1 MLKILKGIYQ
11 IFRCVREFV
20 MSLFFIIFV
29 LICFAFLAL
38 INEENSSTKHTNFVE
53 KGALTLNLDGY
64 LADNHDEYGDFH
76 RLVQAELGNSEPI
89 KISTFDVVRAIGKA
103 AKDDRITGLVLDL
116 AYFQGGDS
124 ASLQFI
130 GNEINEFKKSGK
142 PVIAIGEQY
151 SQSQYYL
158 ASFADKIYLN
168 KAGFVDIH
176 ALSYS
181 NIYFKTLLDKIE
193 AEPHIFRVGTYKS
206 AVEPFIRDD
215 MSPEAK
221 QNAQTWLTSIWRN
234 IRQDIA
240 QNRQIP
246 TDQVLL
252 DSQTY
257 IEKYRQL
264 KGDDAQYA
272 LSQKLVTDLAT
283 NAQIQTALIEQFGK
297 DKEGHY
303 NSIDYFDYAMEL
315 NDRFD
320 VQAEHKIAVVNVE
333 GQIIS
338 GESDA
343 SSAGSD
349 TIVKLLRKAREDEHV
364 RGVILRVNSPGG
376 SALASEIIRQEVE
389 EIQKAGKPVVASMG
403 GMAASGGYWI
413 SVTSDKIIA
422 SPTTITGSIGIFGLA
437 ASFEKTAKNLG
448 VTEDGISLSPFTSS
462 SPLKTLPKE
471 QAEVIQIS
479 IENGYDRFLELVS
492 RGRNM
497 SKQAVD
503 TIAQGQVWSGEDAL
517 KHGLVD
523 ELGDFTRA
531 YSVVTELVNQK
542 RKANNETEIE
552 HFRSQWIIDSDD
564 SLLGSFLKGSKL
576 KLQLGTLLG
585 LPIATQAEQSLEL
598 LQKFND
604 PKHTYLYC
612 LSCGT
617 IK

>member
-1 MLKILKGIYQ
+1 MLKMLKGLYQ
-11 IFRCVREFV
+11 IFRCIREFV
-20 MSLFFIIFV
+20 LSLFFIIFV
-29 LICFAFLAL
+29 LICFALTTL
-38 INEENSSTKHTNFVE
+38 LQQESKHQNQQPFFE
-53 KGALTLNLDGY
+53 KGALQLNLDGY
-64 LADNHDEYGDFH
+64 LADNHDEYGDLH
-76 RLVQAELGNSEPI
+76 RLIQNELGNNEPI
-89 KISTFDVVRAIGKA
+89 KISTFDVARSINKA
-103 AKDDRITGLVLDL
+103 MKDERITGLVLDL
-116 AYFQGGDS
+116 GYFQGGDI

-130 GNEINEFKKSGK
+130 GAQISYFKQSGK

-151 SQSQYYL
+151 SQAQYYL

-181 NIYFKTLLDKIE
+181 NIYFKALLDKIE
-193 AEPHIFRVGTYKS
+193 AVPHIFRVGTYKS

-221 QNAQTWLTSIWRN
+221 QNAQTWLTSIWNN

-240 QNRQIP
+240 RNRQIQP
-246 TDQVLL
+246 EQVLP

-257 IEKYRQL
+257 IEKYKAL

-272 LSQKLVTDLAT
+272 LNQKLITEVTT
-283 NAQIQTALIEQFGK
+283 PSQIQTALIQQFGE
-297 DKEGHY
+297 DKEGNYKH
-303 NSIDYFDYAMEL
+303 IDYFDYAHGL
-315 NDRFD
+315 TDRFN
-320 VQAEHKIAVVNVE
+320 VKAENKIAVINVE
-333 GQIIS
+333 GQIVS
-338 GESDA
+338 GKS
-343 SSAGSD
+343 SQNSAGSD
-349 TIVKLLRKAREDEHV
+349 TIVKQLRKAREDKNV

-376 SALASEIIRQEVE
+376 SAMASEIIRQELE
-389 EIQKAGKPVVASMG
+389 AIQLAGKPVVTSMG

-413 SVTSDKIIA
+413 SATSDKIIA

-437 ASFEKTAKNLG
+437 TSFEKTAKNLG
-448 VTEDGISLSPFTSS
+448 VTEDGISLSPFASS

-497 SKQAVD
+497 SKPAVD
-503 TIAQGQVWSGEDAL
+503 KIAQGQVWSGEDAL

-523 ELGDFTRA
+523 ELGDFDTA
-531 YSVVTELVNQK
+531 YDVITELVNQQ
-542 RKANNETEIE
+542 RKAKGEAAIE
-552 HFRSQWIIDSDD
+552 HFRAQWFIDSDD
-564 SLLGSFLKGSKL
+564 SLLSSFLKGSNL
-576 KLQLGTLLG
+576 KLQLGSLLG
-585 LPIATQAEQSLEL
+585 LPVATQAQQSLEL
-598 LQKFND
+598 LQQFND
-604 PKHTYLYC
+604 PKHAYLYC

>member
-1 MLKILKGIYQ
+1 MLKIFKGLYQ
-11 IFRCVREFV
+11 IFRCIRELV
-20 MSLFFIIFV
+20 LSLFFIIFV
-29 LICFAFLAL
+29 LVCFAITAL
-38 INEENSSTKHTNFVE
+38 IQQESKTQKSVQFIE

-64 LADNHDEYGDFH
+64 LADNHDEYGDLH
-76 RLVQAELGNSEPI
+76 RLVQSELGNGEPI
-89 KISTFDVVRAIGKA
+89 KISTFDVARAINKA
-103 AKDDRITGLVLDL
+103 MKDERITGLVLDL
-116 AYFQGGDS
+116 GYFQGGDS
-124 ASLQFI
+124 ASLKFI
-130 GNEINEFKKSGK
+130 GSQIKTFKQSGK

-168 KAGFVDIH
+168 KAGFIDIH
-176 ALSYS
+176 SLSYS

-193 AEPHIFRVGTYKS
+193 AMPHIFRVGTYKS

-215 MSPEAK
+215 MSEEAK
-221 QNAQTWLTSIWRN
+221 QNAQLWLNSVWNNIRKDIAHNRN
-234 IRQDIA
+234 IPIE
-240 QNRQIP
+240 
-246 TDQVLL
+246 QVLP

-257 IEKYRQL
+257 IAKYRQL

-272 LSQKLVTDLAT
+272 LSQKLVTEIAT
-283 NAQIQTALIEQFGK
+283 NAEIQQELVKLFGK
-297 DKEGHY
+297 DKEGNY
-303 NSIDYFDYAMEL
+303 NQIDYFDYAQEL

-320 VQAEHKIAVVNVE
+320 VSATHKIAIINVE

-338 GESDA
+338 GESDQ

-349 TIVKLLRKAREDEHV
+349 TIVKLLRKAREDKSV
-364 RGVILRVNSPGG
+364 DGVILRVNSPGG
-376 SALASEIIRQEVE
+376 SATASEIIRQELE
-389 EIQKAGKPVVASMG
+389 AIQLAGKPVVTSMG

-413 SVTSDKIIA
+413 AATSDKIIA

-437 ASFEKTAKNLG
+437 TSFEKTAKNLG
-448 VTEDGISLSPFTSS
+448 VTEDGISLSPFASS

-497 SKQAVD
+497 SKPAVD
-503 TIAQGQVWSGEDAL
+503 KIAQGQVWSGEDAL

-523 ELGDFTRA
+523 QLGDFDTA
-531 YSVVTELVNQK
+531 YEVITELVNQQ
-542 RKANNETEIE
+542 RKEKGEAAIE
-552 HFRSQWIIDSDD
+552 HFRAQWFIDSDD
-564 SLLGSFLKGSKL
+564 SLLGSFLNGSNL
-576 KLQLGTLLG
+576 KLQFGSLLG
-585 LPIATQAEQSLEL
+585 LPIASQAQQSLEL